1 MQHHRSQKRRDVKKQ
16 KDEDRSINMTRG
28 SLVAFGSKCVGL
40 GMKCEQKVKAMY
52 IDQESIHIITWAGK
66 TTRKGF

>member
-1 MQHHRSQKRRDVKKQ
+1 MGWVRD
-16 KDEDRSINMTRG
+16 EM
-28 SLVAFGSKCVGL
+28 
-40 GMKCEQKVKAMY
+40 CEQKVKAMY